1 MVPDDSSHRGL
12 LLLPEPPSKISLG
25 NLRSAYG
32 PALTRVLRDLAQ
44 VSARSATKQTNV
56 YLSIAVAYNGL
67 SSPSYA
73 NLQQFFGLMYRLAC
87 VISTA
92 NSIDVLFGN
101 DVDVEVLLVY
111 SVKGSQHDDSGS
123 KADRRFIEL
132 ADLDK
137 RQSPWINVFSV
148 ESEVG
153 EELLRAFLHL
163 QEWSTNYPA
172 PDLSISRVPGGL
184 TMQTENE
191 KGMESLQSRVSS
203 WSSHRSV
210 AVGGTFDHLHAGH
223 RLLLTMTALVL
234 DPVEES
240 DPSKKR
246 FLTIGITGDDLLAN
260 KKYPEELEAWGERQG
275 SVKRFLL
282 EFLSSLSLKNM
293 LKNSEI
299 ITNPQVRGREIH
311 DEFWSG
317 LQVRYKEIFDPFGPT
332 ITDPTIT
339 ALIISGETRAGGK
352 AVNDK
357 RAEKAWQLLE
367 IFEVDVLDATEVKD
381 EQSKTGFESKI
392 SSTEI
397 RSRIRQKELRDAK
410 T

>member
-1 MVPDDSSHRGL
+1 
-12 LLLPEPPSKISLG
+12 
-25 NLRSAYG
+25 
-32 PALTRVLRDLAQ
+32 
-44 VSARSATKQTNV
+44 
-56 YLSIAVAYNGL
+56 
-67 SSPSYA
+67 
-73 NLQQFFGLMYRLAC
+73 
-87 VISTA
+87 
-92 NSIDVLFGN
+92 
-101 DVDVEVLLVY
+101 
-111 SVKGSQHDDSGS
+111 
-123 KADRRFIEL
+123 
-132 ADLDK
+132 
-137 RQSPWINVFSV
+137 
-148 ESEVG
+148 
-153 EELLRAFLHL
+153 
-163 QEWSTNYPA
+163 
-172 PDLSISRVPGGL
+172 
-184 TMQTENE
+184 MQTENE

-203 WSSHRSV
+203 WSSHRAV

-392 SSTEI
+392 Y
-397 RSRIRQKELRDAK
+397 AK